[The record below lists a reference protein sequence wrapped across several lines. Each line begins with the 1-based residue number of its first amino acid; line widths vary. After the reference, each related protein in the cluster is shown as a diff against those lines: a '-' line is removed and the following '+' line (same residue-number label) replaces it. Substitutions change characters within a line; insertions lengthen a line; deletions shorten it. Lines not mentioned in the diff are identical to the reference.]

1 MRLHWS
7 AHIAAAFGIVG
18 SALYFSNPANASPQP
33 DPIVADH
40 AYAIEAGLCGHLAAN
55 PTLAEVD
62 ALADAELAMS
72 SLTPRQSGQAFAM
85 AVSDGCPQYIPLL
98 VRWAH
103 AQGNTNG
110 SAA

>member
-1 MRLHWS
+1 MQIHWS
-7 AHIAAAFGIVG
+7 VPVMTAGAILGTAM
-18 SALYFSNPANASPQP
+18 YFSVPANASPQP
-33 DPIVADH
+33 DPAVADH
-40 AYAIEAGLCGHLAAN
+40 AYAIEAGVCGHLAAN

-103 AQGNTNG
+103 AQGSNSGAN
-110 SAA
+110 A